1 MNMWYGNAQ
10 DLESNADVVLGQP
23 LSEDVQAT
31 LTEDVLWMELVEV
44 DGNQVMVPRL
54 YLSQATKDRLEADG
68 QGPSVFADVVALEDT
83 SLNLESG
90 LFNSNTIHGSASSI
104 TNGEDSKIKSA
115 VFNVT
120 SKGDVTNSGSIESS
134 ELLSVTTTEGDIKVD
149 GSLKSGGMLNLD
161 STGNITVTAGHIES
175 GGSAYLF
182 AKNNLE
188 FLADEDPLGM
198 NNVVSTLTV
207 GGNLF
212 TDSGGD
218 TTLQAT
224 DVSVAEL
231 AYIKTGGDLNLTTVT
246 DKSDYTEV
254 IEDGNTTTVRRVT
267 EEKERGVNLTVGD
280 NLFIESG
287 SDLNMT
293 AANLDVEGAA
303 SISAINDVNI
313 MAGKHTKVTEE
324 EVTTTE
330 KD

>member
-1 MNMWYGNAQ
+1 M
-10 DLESNADVVLGQP
+10 
-23 LSEDVQAT
+23 
-31 LTEDVLWMELVEV
+31 
-44 DGNQVMVPRL
+44 
-54 YLSQATKDRLEADG
+54 
-68 QGPSVFADVVALEDT
+68 
-83 SLNLESG
+83 
-90 LFNSNTIHGSASSI
+90 
-104 TNGEDSKIKSA
+104 
-115 VFNVT
+115 
-120 SKGDVTNSGSIESS
+120 
-134 ELLSVTTTEGDIKVD
+134 LSVTTTEGDIKVD

-330 KD
+330 KEERKGGSPFGNSMLPSYSTKTTKSETTETMNGHVGSNINVGGGLSISAGQKAGVLDEESDDAEPTELVVGNINIEGSTIAAGGDLNLLSTGTIDILSKKTTVETNGTVMNHRVFGISRE